1 MAELTKAKIDE
12 LCRRLDELTP
22 RVRKE
27 ACDPNCELDNLAS
40 ELADKADEAATL
52 IRRLEREGS
61 QWQERESETQEELQ
75 AIGEEFG
82 AYGGEP
88 RTDAMRRLL
97 TETTA
102 RATTAEAEA
111 ESWKSQ
117 FHSAAEAASMY
128 VEFYEQHHADF
139 DPAGNYIPHSQI
151 DGDLRA
157 AKAEAERLRAER
169 DELREKVER
178 LEGERNA
185 LSAEMD
191 QATGRIDDIG
201 AEAKALRSENAA
213 LQEAVFRAEHREL
226 VNAANW
232 HKAAEDAKSG
242 KWANLLARLEGMTAE
257 ERRAK
262 VVLSMDKQREIRRA
276 RTALEGKTDGK

>member
-52 IRRLEREGS
+52 IRRLERERD
-61 QWQERESETQEELQ
+61 EARE
-75 AIGEEFG
+75 
-82 AYGGEP
+82 YGGEA
-88 RTDAMRRLL
+88 RIRENAERAKFEEIRG
-97 TETTA
+97 

-157 AKAEAERLRAER
+157 AEAEAERLRAENT
-169 DELREKVER
+169 DLSHREKVRSEAINKALHDANERAESAQARADLANKLFDQREEYLAGLDARNSELRADNER
-178 LEGERNA
+178 LREA
-185 LSAEMD
+185 LKPFADRASRYDPDENDNNEPDWCTA
-191 QATGRIDDIG
+191 APSIRIGD
-201 AEAKALRSENAA
+201 L
-213 LQEAVFRAEHREL
+213 
-226 VNAANW
+226 
-232 HKAAEDAKSG
+232 
-242 KWANLLARLEGMTAE
+242 
-257 ERRAK
+257 
-262 VVLSMDKQREIRRA
+262 RRA
-276 RTALEGKTDGK
+276 RTALEGKTDER

>member
-52 IRRLEREGS
+52 IRRLERERD
-61 QWQERESETQEELQ
+61 EARE
-75 AIGEEFG
+75 
-82 AYGGEP
+82 YGGEA
-88 RTDAMRRLL
+88 RIRENAERAKFEEIRG
-97 TETTA
+97 

>member
-52 IRRLEREGS
+52 IRRLERERD
-61 QWQERESETQEELQ
+61 EARE
-75 AIGEEFG
+75 
-82 AYGGEP
+82 YGGEA
-88 RTDAMRRLL
+88 RIRENAERAKFEEIRG
-97 TETTA
+97 

-157 AKAEAERLRAER
+157 AEAEAERLRAENT
-169 DELREKVER
+169 DLSHREKVRSEAINKALHDANER
-178 LEGERNA
+178 AEFGRSRSGRSPRTGNTSHQQTMMA
-185 LSAEMD
+185 LSG
-191 QATGRIDDIG
+191 AT
-201 AEAKALRSENAA
+201 
-213 LQEAVFRAEHREL
+213 
-226 VNAANW
+226 
-232 HKAAEDAKSG
+232 
-242 KWANLLARLEGMTAE
+242 
-257 ERRAK
+257 
-262 VVLSMDKQREIRRA
+262 
-276 RTALEGKTDGK
+276 